1 MAKVRLNQANIEALA
16 RPGGAVYREVDRI
29 GRRVESRAKRNANV
43 DTGRMRSS
51 IRNTMSVRGRRVT
64 ATIGTDV
71 EYALYQHEG
80 TGIYGPRHRVITPKR
95 GKFLRFEVSG
105 PVGPRRPGDRGNSNV
120 VYARYVRGTPP
131 NPFLTS
137 ALIAV
142 SPWPVIRN
150 PL

>member
-1 MAKVRLNQANIEALA
+1 MAKVRIHQQNITAMVQ
-16 RPGGAVYREVDRI
+16 PGGQIYREIDRQ
-29 GRRVESRAKRNANV
+29 GRRVEAQAKRNANV
-43 DTGRMRSS
+43 DTGQMRAS
-51 IRNTMSVRGRRVT
+51 IRNSTSTRGRRVT
-64 ATIGTDV
+64 ARIGSDV
-71 EYALYQHEG
+71 EHALYQHEG